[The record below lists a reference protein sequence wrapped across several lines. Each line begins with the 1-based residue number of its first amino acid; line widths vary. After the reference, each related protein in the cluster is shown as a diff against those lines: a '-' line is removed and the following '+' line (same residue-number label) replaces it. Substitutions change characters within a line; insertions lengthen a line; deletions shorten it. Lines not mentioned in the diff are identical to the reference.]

1 MDRLTVT
8 VRFLLY
14 LDLMV
19 LLGVA
24 AFGLYGLRGGERV
37 SGAALPFTG
46 VLLTTALGGIVLS
59 CLGLAALVAG
69 LSGTA
74 PFAPDT
80 ATLTILLE
88 ETSLGTGWLVRTVAL
103 AIAGGAAFALRR
115 QSSALSGLSA
125 AVLAGSVATATL
137 AWAGHGAINEG
148 AFGWLHLGADIIHLL
163 AAAIWVGAL
172 LALALL
178 VFRPRDR
185 IDRAHLLLSHR
196 TLAGFSTTGT
206 IVVAALL
213 VSGLVNLL
221 GVVGWQGI
229 AGVPATLYG
238 QLLLAKLVLFLAML
252 GLAASNRFRLV
263 PAFEAAMEQDDL
275 GSALGSL
282 RRSLVIES
290 GCVIVILALVA
301 WLGTLDPTGAG

>member
-1 MDRLTVT
+1 MDFLTIA

-24 AFGLYGLRGGERV
+24 AFGLYGLRGNERV
-37 SGAALPFTG
+37 SGTALPLAG

-59 CLGLAALVAG
+59 CLGLAALVAS

-74 PFAPDT
+74 LFPPDT

-88 ETSLGTGWLVRTVAL
+88 ETSLGIAWLVRIAAL

-115 QSSALSGLSA
+115 RSSASYGLA
-125 AVLAGSVATATL
+125 AAALAGSVATATL

-148 AFGWLHLGADIIHLL
+148 AFGWLHLGADVIHLL

-172 LALALL
+172 LALTLL
-178 VFRPRDR
+178 VLRRRDR
-185 IDRAHLLLSHR
+185 IDGKHLLLSHR
-196 TLAGFSTTGT
+196 TLAGFSTTGA

-213 VSGLVNLL
+213 VSGAVNLL

-229 AGVPATLYG
+229 AGLPATLYG
-238 QLLLAKLVLFLAML
+238 QLLLAKLLLFLAML
-252 GLAASNRFRLV
+252 ALAASNRFRLV
-263 PAFEAAMEQDDL
+263 PAFEAAMELDDH
-275 GSALGSL
+275 GGALGSL

-290 GCVIVILALVA
+290 GCAIVILALVA
-301 WLGTLDPTGAG
+301 WLGTLDPMGAG